1 MLLISYHIKE
11 SRVYSNGECTVY
23 ATLRLNR
30 AKVRIST
37 SALVKPEYWVGG
49 AEKIIGKNSENIL
62 ICLNNFEDK
71 IKEIEKGYLLTKQ
84 QYTPQMVACEL
95 KGKSKAIL
103 KYEKP
108 VLEILREINDEKLQK
123 DVYCLQ
129 NHRSHN
135 TNIKKIA
142 IFLKNKGLEKIGYN
156 KFDFNLFDECLRVH
170 KNCRFVKGNLVS
182 TDRPLNNST
191 LKRVSQ
197 MLVYGNNWAIKRGF
211 TQTVLI
217 KGDKLKYEGT
227 QTEYF
232 TREEFV
238 RFVALDTSANN
249 QLDYVKDMFL
259 LMCYTGFLMC
269 DLRTF
274 DPEKHIELRDGR
286 EFIIKKREKTGTEQ
300 IVPLYPE
307 AKAIIDKW
315 DRLDQY
321 CELTHNRDIKVLA
334 KLAGIDKKISV
345 RCGRKTCGM
354 WLINQ
359 KISIEVVSRILG
371 HKNINV
377 TQKHYASILIDRID
391 NETMHLRG
399 EKVPEIVVNAP
410 NMQNDAF
417 MEMMQKLNTSIDKL
431 ANKE

>member
-1 MLLISYHIKE
+1 MLLISYNIKE
-11 SRVYSNGECTVY
+11 SKVKANGECTVY
-23 ATLRLNR
+23 ATLRLNQ
-30 AKVRIST
+30 AKIRIST
-37 SALVKPEYWVGG
+37 GALVKPKCWVGG
-49 AEKIIGKNSENIL
+49 AEKATGKNSENIL

-71 IKEIEKGYLLTKQ
+71 VKEIEKGYLLTKQ
-84 QYTPQMVACEL
+84 EYTPQMVACEL
-95 KGKSKAIL
+95 KGISKAIL

-108 VLEILREINDEKLQK
+108 VLEILQEINNEKLQK
-123 DVYCLQ
+123 NELCSQ
-129 NHRSHN
+129 NHRNHK

-142 IFLKNKGLEKIGYN
+142 YFLKNKGLEKIGYN
-156 KFDFNLFDECLRVH
+156 KFDFNLFDECLRVL
-170 KNCRFVKGNLVS
+170 KNSRFVDCKFVP
-182 TDRPLNNST
+182 TDKPVNNST
-191 LKRVSQ
+191 LKKDAQILVS
-197 MLVYGNNWAIKRGF
+197 GNEWAIKRGF
-211 TQTVLI
+211 THTILV
-217 KGDKLKYEGT
+217 KADKLKIEAT
-227 QTEYF
+227 TTEYF
-232 TREEFV
+232 TKAESD
-238 RFVALDTSANN
+238 RFLAIDTSAND

-269 DLRTF
+269 DLRAF
-274 DPEKHIELRDGR
+274 DTEKHIQLTNGK
-286 EFIIKKREKTGTEQ
+286 EFIVKKREKTGTEQ
-300 IVPLYPE
+300 IVPLFPE

-334 KLAGIDKKISV
+334 KLAGINKKISV

-359 KISIEVVSRILG
+359 KISIEVVSKVLG
-371 HKNINV
+371 HKNIGM

-391 NETMHLRG
+391 DETMHLRG
-399 EKVPEIVVNAP
+399 EIASETVVNAP